1 MRPWLFL
8 ILGITILVSFIYR
21 DKSDFEILL
30 DKAEDGDSE
39 AQYEVGWMYSTGQS
53 ELHGYESVAVDDA
66 EALKWFRMA
75 AEQDNSNAQHAIGAM
90 CYKGEGVTKD
100 FAEAEKW
107 FQKAAE
113 QDDANAQYLIGLM
126 YYKGEGV
133 GKDFAEAIKWFQ
145 KAAEQ
150 DNANAQYNIGVMY
163 YHGES
168 IPKDND
174 IAVEWFEKA
183 ADQGFAKA
191 EEVLNVINKEAGVMP
206 VPKDKFET
214 LKWIRKVT
222 ERDYV
227 NSQINLDAVKKQ
239 LESGLDVNWID
250 ENGRT
255 LLHNAVMIGNIDLVK
270 LLVENG
276 ANFDT
281 ELPRQNPKHQGLTPI
296 VYAVINNKKNIVSYL
311 LEKGVD
317 VDRKLNSETTI
328 LHHASAHNHID
339 LVKFIISKK
348 ADLNSQDEI
357 GLRPLHYASNMGNT
371 KIVKI
376 LIDAGANVNAIGNN
390 VTPLGLAMN
399 KTHTETADLLRKH
412 GGKTGA
418 ELKAEGK

>member
-1 MRPWLFL
+1 
-8 ILGITILVSFIYR
+8 
-21 DKSDFEILL
+21 
-30 DKAEDGDSE
+30 
-39 AQYEVGWMYSTGQS
+39 
-53 ELHGYESVAVDDA
+53 
-66 EALKWFRMA
+66 
-75 AEQDNSNAQHAIGAM
+75 
-90 CYKGEGVTKD
+90 
-100 FAEAEKW
+100 
-107 FQKAAE
+107 
-113 QDDANAQYLIGLM
+113 
-126 YYKGEGV
+126 
-133 GKDFAEAIKWFQ
+133 
-145 KAAEQ
+145 
-150 DNANAQYNIGVMY
+150 
-163 YHGES
+163 
-168 IPKDND
+168 
-174 IAVEWFEKA
+174 
-183 ADQGFAKA
+183 
-191 EEVLNVINKEAGVMP
+191 MP